1 MRIHKPLLALLM
13 LPVLAFSLL
22 VLASPVMAQA
32 DLEASVPVVS
42 EPEVSKPAVSV
53 PEVDVTDLESESERE
68 PVTGGAGALTPEGN
82 MALVDDIHSQS
93 DTEKQFIVV
102 QSRSGHYFYIIIDH
116 ADEGENIVH
125 FLNQVDEADLL
136 ALIEEEEQAPAVCSC
151 TTKCEAGAVDTSC
164 EVCAVNMAACVG
176 PEPEPEEPETPD
188 EPESLVEP
196 AKKSG
201 NTLMIVLVLV
211 VLSGGGAVAY
221 LKFFKNKPNTKG
233 STDLDD
239 YDYGDEDQED
249 DDEDE
254 DNEYE
259 DDDYDEYE
267 DGEYDLNDILN
278 EEREAE

>member
-1 MRIHKPLLALLM
+1 MRVHKPLLALLM

-32 DLEASVPVVS
+32 DLEVSVPVVS

-82 MALVDDIHSQS
+82 MSLVDDIHSQS

-116 ADEGENIVH
+116 ASENENIVH

-136 ALIEEEEQAPAVCSC
+136 ALIDEEEKAPAVCSC
-151 TTKCEAGAVDTSC
+151 TTKCVAGAVDTSC
-164 EVCAVNMAACVG
+164 EVCAVNMAGCVG

-211 VLSGGGAVAY
+211 ILSGGGAVAY
-221 LKFFKNKPNTKG
+221 LKFFKNKPKTKG
-233 STDLDD
+233 SADLDD
-239 YDYGDEDQED
+239 YDYGDEDQD
-249 DDEDE
+249 DDGE
-254 DNEYE
+254 
-259 DDDYDEYE
+259 DDYDDY
-267 DGEYDLNDILN
+267 DDGGEYDLDDILH
-278 EEREAE
+278 EEREDE